1 MIVFVILKENVRHI
15 KESTKHIR
23 FSKDRESLENFT
35 KAGLYGE
42 IERLEGVSAS
52 VMLGKFT
59 RTGSG
64 LCDILVDINNLPV
77 VKTETLSKEVENK
90 ESKKDIISNSKI
102 SMMVGDITE
111 RITASI
117 EIPLGILPS
126 GFTSPLS
133 LRSPTL
139 VSVKTHCNKKIY
151 KDDQKD
157 RVPPTDRLASLDPS
171 DTKRLQ
177 SVFKSSRNKRIV
189 F

>member
-1 MIVFVILKENVRHI
+1 
-15 KESTKHIR
+15 
-23 FSKDRESLENFT
+23 
-35 KAGLYGE
+35 
-42 IERLEGVSAS
+42 
-52 VMLGKFT
+52 
-59 RTGSG
+59 
-64 LCDILVDINNLPV
+64 
-77 VKTETLSKEVENK
+77 
-90 ESKKDIISNSKI
+90 
-102 SMMVGDITE
+102 MMVGDITE

-126 GFTSPLS
+126 GFTSPFGRAANGALPPEPLAPMGRESPLS
-133 LRSPTL
+133 LLVPFGDSRGLRPRDRSPSL